1 MGKKEIV
8 KTFSGKHLFSLNFG
22 RKSMFHVFRKKY
34 SPLIGVHLTTVVL
47 NMYNVTLS
55 HTPAAHYGPMSRGPE
70 SDENCSIVGKVYEG
84 NYKSNMDSLPV
95 GLNTD
100 IERAAQKHRKCSKK
114 EILC

>member
-1 MGKKEIV
+1 MH
-8 KTFSGKHLFSLNFG
+8 FSFIQ
-22 RKSMFHVFRKKY
+22 KKY
-34 SPLIGVHLTTVVL
+34 SPLTGAHLTITSSAKCVQCHPP
-47 NMYNVTLS
+47 S

-100 IERAAQKHRKCSKK
+100 IERAAQKHRKCSKRK
-114 EILC
+114 YFAE